1 MLITAVRNVQG
12 NDQLESNLAGTFAK
26 FLYGD

>member
-12 NDQLESNLAGTFAK
+12 NDQLESNPAGTFAK
-26 FLYGD
+26 FLYGG